1 MLSTPP
7 SSVFRLYKKKGVK
20 MEEEQKELGFADIMK
35 ELGKIMESLQKIM
48 PTQSEPEP
56 EPEPE
61 TETEPTPAPQPEPE
75 KEDEPTED
83 TEKTDVGDAEEIDKI
98 LKDC

>member
-1 MLSTPP
+1 
-7 SSVFRLYKKKGVK
+7 
-20 MEEEQKELGFADIMK
+20 MEEEQKTELGFSDIMK

-56 EPEPE
+56 EPEQEPE
-61 TETEPTPAPQPEPE
+61 QEPTPAPQPEPE
-75 KEDEPTED
+75 KETERETDETDGTE
-83 TEKTDVGDAEEIDKI
+83 VGDAEEIDKI

>member
-1 MLSTPP
+1 
-7 SSVFRLYKKKGVK
+7 

-48 PTQSEPEP
+48 PTQSEPQQES
-56 EPEPE
+56 EPE
-61 TETEPTPAPQPEPE
+61 TEAEPTPAPQPEPE
-75 KEDEPTED
+75 TEPETESED

>member
-1 MLSTPP
+1 
-7 SSVFRLYKKKGVK
+7 

-48 PTQSEPEP
+48 PNQSEPEP

-61 TETEPTPAPQPEPE
+61 PEQPTPAPQPEPE
-75 KEDEPTED
+75 KEEPETED
-83 TEKTDVGDAEEIDKI
+83 NTEGTDVGDAEEIDKI

>member
-1 MLSTPP
+1 
-7 SSVFRLYKKKGVK
+7 

-48 PTQSEPEP
+48 PAQSEPES
-56 EPEPE
+56 EPESE
-61 TETEPTPAPQPEPE
+61 SESEPTPAPQPEPQPE
-75 KEDEPTED
+75 TES
-83 TEKTDVGDAEEIDKI
+83 ETDDSEENNVGDAEEIDKI

>member
-1 MLSTPP
+1 
-7 SSVFRLYKKKGVK
+7 

-48 PTQSEPEP
+48 PTQN
-56 EPEPE
+56 EPE

-75 KEDEPTED
+75 KEEEPETED
-83 TEKTDVGDAEEIDKI
+83 TEKTDVGDSEEIDKI
-98 LKDC
+98 LNDCYGGK

>member
-1 MLSTPP
+1 
-7 SSVFRLYKKKGVK
+7 

-48 PTQSEPEP
+48 PAQSEPEP

-61 TETEPTPAPQPEPE
+61 PEQPTPAPQPEPE
-75 KEDEPTED
+75 SEPETETD
-83 TEKTDVGDAEEIDKI
+83 DDEKTDVGDAEEIDKI

>member
-1 MLSTPP
+1 
-7 SSVFRLYKKKGVK
+7 

-35 ELGKIMESLQKIM
+35 ELGKIMESLQKII
-48 PTQSEPEP
+48 PTQTEPET
-56 EPEPE
+56 EPE

-75 KEDEPTED
+75 TEPETETED
-83 TEKTDVGDAEEIDKI
+83 DEKADVGDAEEIDKI

>member
-1 MLSTPP
+1 
-7 SSVFRLYKKKGVK
+7 
-20 MEEEQKELGFADIMK
+20 MEEEQKTELGFADIMK
-35 ELGKIMESLQKIM
+35 ELGKIMESLQKIV
-48 PTQSEPEP
+48 PSQSEPEP

-61 TETEPTPAPQPEPE
+61 PEKEPTPAPQPEPE
-75 KEDEPTED
+75 PETETDE

>member
-1 MLSTPP
+1 
-7 SSVFRLYKKKGVK
+7 
-20 MEEEQKELGFADIMK
+20 MEEQEKTELGFADIMK
-35 ELGKIMESLQKIM
+35 ELGKIMESLQKIV

-61 TETEPTPAPQPEPE
+61 PTPAPQPEPE
-75 KEDEPTED
+75 KEEPEKEED
-83 TEKTDVGDAEEIDKI
+83 NASDVGDAEEIDKI

>member
-1 MLSTPP
+1 MD
-7 SSVFRLYKKKGVK
+7 K
-20 MEEEQKELGFADIMK
+20 EQEEQKELGFADIMK

-56 EPEPE
+56 ETE
-61 TETEPTPAPQPEPE
+61 TEAEPTPAPQPQPE
-75 KEDEPTED
+75 TEAETETDD
-83 TEKTDVGDAEEIDKI
+83 TEQTDVGDAEEIDKI